1 MAVTISKTP
10 RGPRPRRRYNT
21 PMSDINVTPLVD
33 VMLVLLIVFMV
44 TAPLLTVGISVDLPK
59 TKGKALS
66 ERKEPLTV
74 TLDAE
79 GKVFLQNT
87 EVKVE
92 DLVAQLH
99 GIADVN
105 EDTRIYVRGDK
116 SLNYGKIVEIMGL
129 ISSAGFAKVAL
140 VADMPK
146 ETPVAARRG

>member
-1 MAVTISKTP
+1 MAVTFSKQGST
-10 RGPRPRRRYNT
+10 RVRRRHRKS

-59 TKGKALS
+59 TQGKALS

-74 TLDAE
+74 TLDA
-79 GKVFLQNT
+79 GGRVFLQNT

-92 DLVAQLH
+92 DLVTQLH
-99 GIADVN
+99 GITDVN

-116 SLNYGKIVEIMGL
+116 GLNYGKIVEVMGL
-129 ISSAGFAKVAL
+129 ISSAGFSKVAL

-146 ETPVAARRG
+146 ANPQNKGRG